1 MYKNKD
7 TKMYFCKVTVV
18 ADAKMHFCKQNVLTL
33 CFQNV
38 KRSFFPILYTKC
50 EFLKNSIFALFCN
63 M

>member
-1 MYKNKD
+1 
-7 TKMYFCKVTVV
+7 MYFCKVTVV